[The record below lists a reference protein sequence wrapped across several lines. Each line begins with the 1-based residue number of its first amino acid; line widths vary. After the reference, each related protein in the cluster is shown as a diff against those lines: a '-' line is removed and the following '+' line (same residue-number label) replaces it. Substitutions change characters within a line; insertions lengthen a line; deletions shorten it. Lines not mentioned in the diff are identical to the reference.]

1 LRIIILN
8 ILYCC
13 HYLEIGFFCAIPE
26 TKEESTVDSA
36 DTIVPT
42 VTTISPADAP
52 LMLLSRAQFR
62 LYSANPLIPQKS
74 RNGIENGVM
83 ANRLYL
89 IGGYKGSTYKDD
101 VQKYGP

>member
-1 LRIIILN
+1 MRIIILD

-13 HYLEIGFFCAIPE
+13 HYLEILFFCAIPE

-36 DTIVPT
+36 GTIVTT

-52 LMLLSRAQFR
+52 LTLLSRAQFR
-62 LYSANPLIPQKS
+62 LHSANPLIPQKS
-74 RNGIENGVM
+74 RNVIENKVM

-89 IGGYKGSTYKDD
+89 IGGYKVSTYKDD
-101 VQKYGP
+101 VQKYGS

>member
-1 LRIIILN
+1 
-8 ILYCC
+8 LYCC
-13 HYLEIGFFCAIPE
+13 HYLVIGFFCAIPE
-26 TKEESTVDSA
+26 TKEESTVASA

-52 LMLLSRAQFR
+52 LMLLSQAQFR
-62 LYSANPLIPQKS
+62 LHSANPLIPQKS

-89 IGGYKGSTYKDD
+89 IGGYTGSTYKDD

>member
-1 LRIIILN
+1 M
-8 ILYCC
+8 YCC
-13 HYLEIGFFCAIPE
+13 HYLVIGFFCAIPE
-26 TKEESTVDSA
+26 TKEESTVALA

-52 LMLLSRAQFR
+52 LMLLSQAQFR
-62 LYSANPLIPQKS
+62 LHSANPLIPQKP

-83 ANRLYL
+83 ANWLYI
-89 IGGYKGSTYKDD
+89 IGGYTGSTYNDD

>member
-1 LRIIILN
+1 
-8 ILYCC
+8 LYCC
-13 HYLEIGFFCAIPE
+13 HYLEILFFCAIPE

-52 LMLLSRAQFR
+52 LTLLSRAQFR
-62 LYSANPLIPQKS
+62 LHSANPLIPQKS
-74 RNGIENGVM
+74 RNVIENKVM

-89 IGGYKGSTYKDD
+89 IGGYKVSTYKDD
-101 VQKYGP
+101 VQKYGS